1 VIERIGEFFNSAAA
15 RFMPHPFVFA
25 ILLTILAFAL
35 GWLWAG
41 VSPAALV
48 DHWADGVFT
57 PALLTFMV
65 QMCLILVTGHAL
77 ASTRPV
83 GAALAR
89 IASLPGGPRSA
100 VAITSLVTMATAL
113 VNWGLALI
121 VGALLAREVARS
133 ARARGVAIHF
143 PLVVAAGFTGLI
155 IWHGGLSGSA
165 PLTVATP
172 GHFLE
177 GQIGIV
183 PVTATLLSPLNLVLR
198 AALLAA
204 VPLLLALMVPR
215 DFARRAASG
224 GGGGGAERVRSTTG
238 EVALERIA
246 RAAEDGLPPAIAPS
260 SFLADAAA
268 AAPLTAAHARAGRAP
283 AHARSA
289 PPPAERLDKS
299 RALTLAIVALGAAF
313 VVTRFAA
320 RGIAA
325 LELNTIIVAFLT
337 LGLALHGT
345 PIRYARAID
354 DASAGAS
361 GILLQFPLYF
371 GIMGIVKG
379 AGLTAPLAQAFVR
392 ASDAL
397 SGAGVPAGASYGV
410 MTFLAATVINV
421 LVPSGGG
428 QWAVQGP
435 IAIEAAAR
443 LGVPASRAVLAI
455 AYGDECSNMLQPFW
469 ALPLLAIT
477 GLSARDIFGY
487 TALLMFLVAP
497 IFIALLAV
505 M

>member
-1 VIERIGEFFNSAAA
+1 MIERIGELFNRLAA

-25 ILLTILAFAL
+25 ILLTIFAFAL

-41 VSPAALV
+41 ASPAALV
-48 DHWADGVFT
+48 GHWADGVFT

-89 IASLPGGPRSA
+89 IASLPRGPRSA

-133 ARARGVAIHF
+133 ARVRGIAIHF

-177 GQIGIV
+177 TQIGLV

-204 VPLLLALMVPR
+204 VPLFLALMVPR
-215 DFARRAASG
+215 DFAARAASG
-224 GGGGGAERVRSTTG
+224 GGGGGERVRWTTG
-238 EVALERIA
+238 DVALERIA
-246 RAAEDGLPPAIAPS
+246 RAAEDGLPPAITPS
-260 SFLADAAA
+260 AASRGERTREA
-268 AAPLTAAHARAGRAP
+268 
-283 AHARSA
+283 SA
-289 PPPAERLDKS
+289 PPLAERLDRS
-299 RALTLAIVALGAAF
+299 RALALAIVALCAAF
-313 VVTRFAA
+313 VAARFAE

-325 LELNTIIVAFLT
+325 LELNTIIVAFLA

-354 DASAGAS
+354 DAAAGAS

-379 AGLTAPLAQAFVR
+379 AGLTAPLAGLFVR

-397 SGAGVPAGASYGV
+397 SGAGVPVDASYGV
-410 MTFLAATVINV
+410 MTFLSATVINV

-435 IAIEAAAR
+435 IAVEAAER

>member
-1 VIERIGEFFNSAAA
+1 VIERVGELFNRLAQ

-25 ILLTILAFAL
+25 ILLTILTFAL
-35 GWLWAG
+35 GLAWGGAAPG
-41 VSPAALV
+41 ALV
-48 DHWADGVFT
+48 EAWAEGLFT
-57 PALLTFMV
+57 PALLGFMV

-83 GAALAR
+83 GALLAAVAR
-89 IASLPGGPRSA
+89 TPTGPRSA

-133 ARARGVAIHF
+133 ARARGIAIHF

-165 PLTVATP
+165 PLTAATP

-177 GQIGIV
+177 GEIGVV
-183 PVTATLLSPLNLVLR
+183 PVTATLLSPMNIVSRIVLLAFVPLVLAMMTPRR
-198 AALLAA
+198 ALRGAPASTAA
-204 VPLLLALMVPR
+204 EGAAITPGIVEAPEPSYAS
-215 DFARRAASG
+215 DAASG
-224 GGGGGAERVRSTTG
+224 EAPRGGRT
-238 EVALERIA
+238 VAR
-246 RAAEDGLPPAIAPS
+246 
-260 SFLADAAA
+260 
-268 AAPLTAAHARAGRAP
+268 
-283 AHARSA
+283 
-289 PPPAERLDKS
+289 RLDSS
-299 RALTLAIVALGAAF
+299 RLLALAIVALGAAA
-313 VVTRFAA
+313 VVARFAT

-325 LELNTIIVAFLT
+325 LELNTIIIAFLA

-345 PIRYARAID
+345 PARYARAID
-354 DASAGAS
+354 GAASGAG

-371 GIMGIVKG
+371 GIMGMVKS
-379 AGLTAPLAQAFVR
+379 AGLTAPLAHAFVR
-392 ASDAL
+392 ASETL
-397 SGAGVPAGASYGV
+397 SGAGVPVSASYGV

-435 IAIEAAAR
+435 IAVEAAR
-443 LGVPASRAVLAI
+443 ELGVPVSRAVLAI

-469 ALPLLAIT
+469 ALPLLALT

-497 IFIALLAV
+497 VFILLLAL

>member
-25 ILLTILAFAL
+25 ILLTLFAFAV

-41 VSPAALV
+41 VAPAALV
-48 DHWADGVFT
+48 DQWADGVFT

-89 IASLPGGPRSA
+89 IAALPRGPRSA

-177 GQIGIV
+177 SQIGVV
-183 PVTATLLSPLNLVLR
+183 PVTATLLSPLNIALR
-198 AALLAA
+198 IALLAA
-204 VPLLLALMVPR
+204 VPLFLALMVPR
-215 DFARRAASG
+215 DFATRVARAG
-224 GGGGGAERVRSTTG
+224 GGAGAERVRSTTG

-246 RAAEDGLPPAIAPS
+246 RAAEDGLPPAIAPH
-260 SFLADAAA
+260 APAAERRGGGRDAADSA
-268 AAPLTAAHARAGRAP
+268 RLARAARAV
-283 AHARSA
+283 
-289 PPPAERLDKS
+289 PPLAERLDKS
-299 RALTLAIVALGAAF
+299 RVLALAIVALGAAF
-313 VVTRFAA
+313 VVARFAA
-320 RGIAA
+320 RGLAA
-325 LELNTIIVAFLT
+325 LELNTIIVAFLAI
-337 LGLALHGT
+337 GLALHGT

-354 DASAGAS
+354 DAAAGAS

-379 AGLTAPLAQAFVR
+379 AGLTAPLAGAFVR

-435 IAIEAAAR
+435 IAVEAAAR
-443 LGVPASRAVLAI
+443 LGLPASRAVLAI

-497 IFIALLAV
+497 IFVALLAV